1 MDKQKDISYKG
12 LTDAEVVE
20 SRKENGYN
28 VLTTPD
34 RESVLKKFFRK
45 LSDPLIV
52 ILFVAGLLSVGIS
65 FYEFF
70 GPGEENG
77 NSSVFF

>member
-52 ILFVAGLLSVGIS
+52 ILFVA
-65 FYEFF
+65 
-70 GPGEENG
+70 
-77 NSSVFF
+77 